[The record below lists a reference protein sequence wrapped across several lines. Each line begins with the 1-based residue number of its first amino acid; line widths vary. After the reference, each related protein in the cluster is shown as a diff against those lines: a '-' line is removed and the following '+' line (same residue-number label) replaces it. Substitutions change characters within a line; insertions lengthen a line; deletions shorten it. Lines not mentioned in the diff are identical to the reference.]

1 MQTNS
6 PILLSPSSPTSKFVF
21 EGEEEVTTS
30 LISSPPSPA
39 SSSENS
45 PVPFI
50 HMNLGNGRK
59 DAEKLLNL
67 ASEGSYLVRTSSNN
81 HNYAISLKMN
91 NRVEHILVE
100 SVLTNIGQQV
110 TVNNEKFFSNL
121 KDLLDFYHIEN
132 IYQNHKLCTIL
143 LPQKNKE
150 ITKVISAVFINK
162 FCEAL
167 ESFND
172 EGIEDLANS
181 LGLLENLRKFQV
193 SFQGSNLNK
202 RELGKWLLE
211 SWVLIHEDHPS
222 SDLFEKS
229 ICEFKDGQK
238 LWKKLKPF
246 FSPM

>member
-1 MQTNS
+1 MRTNS
-6 PILLSPSSPTSKFVF
+6 PILLSQSPPTSNFVF
-21 EGEEEVTTS
+21 NGEEEAS
-30 LISSPPSPA
+30 SSLPLISSSPSP
-39 SSSENS
+39 ENCQ
-45 PVPFI
+45 VPFI

-67 ASEGSYLVRTSSNN
+67 ALEGTYLVRTSSNN

-91 NRVEHILVE
+91 SRVEHILVE

-110 TVNNEKFFSNL
+110 TVNKQKYFSNL

-132 IYQNHKLCTIL
+132 IYQNYKLCTIL
-143 LPQKNKE
+143 LPQKNHD

-167 ESFND
+167 ESFTD

-181 LGLLENLRKFQV
+181 LGLLESLRKFQV
-193 SFQGSNLNK
+193 SFEGSNLNK

-211 SWVLIHEDHPS
+211 SWVKLHEEKPS
-222 SDLFEKS
+222 SDLFAKS
-229 ICEFKDGQK
+229 ICGFKDGQK